1 MLCVLYK
8 CACLVSQVVVVFVC
22 LSPACFPFVVFS
34 LSVAANNNNNPLDP
48 KAPGP
53 FFRFDLAKNRR
64 QMEHHYTHVRTHTNT
79 RVVPTLMQQRS
90 VGTLSL
96 SICVVCVRASSFPS
110 RGALHLKF
118 FDLVASHAKTER
130 QSTQNALHTHTQAL
144 PHPPPTNGKKKKGGI
159 FFQNF
164 LNQHP
169 KGTYTHLSP
178 QLAEK

>member
-34 LSVAANNNNNPLDP
+34 LSVAANNNNNNNPLDP

-96 SICVVCVRASSFPS
+96 SLYVLCVCAHRLFR
-110 RGALHLKF
+110 RGGLSISNFLIWSLRTQKRKDNPH
-118 FDLVASHAKTER
+118 KTPC
-130 QSTQNALHTHTQAL
+130 THTHKRCHTL
-144 PHPPPTNGKKKKGGI
+144 PQPTEKKRKGGSFFKI
-159 FFQNF
+159 F
-164 LNQHP
+164 
-169 KGTYTHLSP
+169 
-178 QLAEK
+178 